1 MLKICA
7 LIGLLLQFPSMDSV
21 KNITKNTI
29 KTESNRPLKA
39 ILDSLKIDP
48 KSVKI
53 IILKS
58 KYELSIWSGNI
69 NVKTYCVVFG
79 HNPKDDKLQQG
90 DMCTPEGIFK
100 IKSKYPHASW
110 SKFMWIDYPTAASW
124 KKHNE
129 AKRKGII
136 PANAKIGGEI
146 GIHGV
151 PKDCDYAID
160 GKQNWTWGCISLKN
174 KDVNEIYEIIHVG
187 TEVEIK
193 K

>member
-1 MLKICA
+1 MKNRILA
-7 LIGLLLQFPSMDSV
+7 VLLLLIPALHIADSQNAP
-21 KNITKNTI
+21 KKTLKTI
-29 KTESNRPLKA
+29 V
-39 ILDSLKIDP
+39 DSLKIDP
-48 KSVKI
+48 KSIKI
-53 IILKS
+53 VIVKS
-58 KYELSIWSGNI
+58 KYELSIWSGTTNL
-69 NVKTYCVVFG
+69 KTYPVVFG
-79 HNPKDDKLQQG
+79 HNPVDDKLRQG

-110 SKFMWIDYPTAASW
+110 AKFMWIDYPNATSW
-124 KKHNE
+124 EKHNE

-136 PANAKIGGEI
+136 AANSKIGGEV

-160 GKQNWTWGCISLKN
+160 TKQNWTWGCISLKN
-174 KDVNEIYEIIHVG
+174 KDVNEIYEVIGVG